1 MEIYNQVNR
10 NTSIIQKLLR
20 KVYPTKYN
28 NKEAIIVIRHSI
40 DDDNNRPINDE
51 DNTYT
56 LPNSQIITPYYEN
69 SLTPEGKCA
78 SENYVIILN
87 KIISDLGL
95 STINRVVIKDPEIQ
109 EKSSNTFFTAL
120 PFINNNKIQDVRLRT
135 SIEDESGNEILDL
148 EDDDLITKNGS
159 ILVCW
164 SQETL
169 WSEKDE
175 NDDRKEQPDDTSI
188 LGILN
193 NTYNISCNIQGPPR
207 KGVTIYIYLEDTVL
221 HIYSMLTNPLRYEVG
236 YKKNF

>member
-20 KVYPTKYN
+20 KVYPNKYN

-40 DDDNNRPINDE
+40 DVDNDDRPTNNQGIK
-51 DNTYT
+51 YT

-69 SLTPEGKCA
+69 SLTHEGNCA
-78 SENYVIILN
+78 SENYAIILN
-87 KIISDLGL
+87 KIVSDLGL
-95 STINRVVIKDPEIQ
+95 STINRVVIKDPEIN

-135 SIEDESGNEILDL
+135 NTIVDNKEVLEL
-148 EDDDLITKNGS
+148 EDDDLITKKGS

-164 SQETL
+164 SQDTL
-169 WSEKDE
+169 WSEKNQDG
-175 NDDRKEQPDDTSI
+175 DREDQPDNTSI